1 VFLRFSMAWSKS
13 CIAGLFLWV
22 FSIPTNNH
30 AQAQEKHQEIEVTV
44 DWIRAIEPE
53 LASGTKLESYDRLA
67 FGKGRFLRLEGKS
80 RRSALLRL
88 DNDNQQLV
96 RLFDLPPFDLKL
108 FSSGR
113 EYYFGGVLSK
123 VERSKAGPIEAIIT
137 YSNLSEVEGRFYSRQ
152 AKEFVERTEQSK
164 ERNQAILGKSV
175 PSPSTKQAGETP
187 PAAASPSEAAPPKPP
202 TAPPAATPQPE
213 VKPSPRV
220 EVPKPKEKEE
230 EDDAD
235 ELPRNRPVLKRRLG
249 DEPEQS
255 RTTSSQG
262 TTTGGQVSQ
271 PGADDDVVIYRRK
284 DGSRRPAS
292 TGSPSSVPSSRPEPE
307 SSDRPVLRR
316 KPAAAEEKKEIDGM
330 MLVPEGSVTLGSDQA
345 DDTDKPLHRV
355 ELKAFFIDKHEV
367 TNEDYKQFCDATA
380 HTLPPY
386 WTAKSLPKG
395 LEKHPVTQVSWA
407 DAAAYARW
415 AGKRLPTEAEWERA
429 AKGPNSYRYAYGN
442 AFDPQKANSA
452 TQKTSVV
459 GSYPANEFGLFD
471 MTGNVSEWTSSLYVP
486 YPYSDSDGRE
496 DSKARGARA
505 VRGGNHSSNAQGARC
520 LLRQKEL
527 PDHGSPLLGFR
538 CARDAN

>member
-1 VFLRFSMAWSKS
+1 MAWSMS
-13 CIAGLFLWV
+13 CIAGLLFWA
-22 FSIPTNNH
+22 FWAPADST
-30 AQAQEKHQEIEVTV
+30 AQAQDNHQEVEVTV

-53 LASGTKLESYDRLA
+53 LTSGTRLESYDRLA

-80 RRSALLRL
+80 RRSAVLSLG
-88 DNDNQQLV
+88 NDSKQLV

-108 FSSGR
+108 FSAAR

-123 VERSKAGPIEAIIT
+123 VERSQAGVIEAIIT

-152 AKEFVERTEQSK
+152 AKEFVDRTEQIK
-164 ERNQAILGKSV
+164 QTNQAILGKPV
-175 PSPSTKQAGETP
+175 PPPSTKPSAETP
-187 PAAASPSEAAPPKPP
+187 PVTPPVV
-202 TAPPAATPQPE
+202 APPAARPAATPPVATPQPE
-213 VKPSPRV
+213 AKPSSRA
-220 EVPKPKEKEE
+220 EAPKPKEEAE
-230 EDDAD
+230 DAD

-255 RTTSSQG
+255 ATTSPQES
-262 TTTGGQVSQ
+262 TPGGRVSQ
-271 PGADDDVVIYRRK
+271 PTTDDDVVIYRRR

-292 TGSPSSVPSSRPEPE
+292 SSSPSNVPSSRSEPE

-316 KPAAAEEKKEIDGM
+316 RPAAVEEKKEVDGM
-330 MLVPEGSVTLGSDQA
+330 LLVPEGSVTLGSDQP

-355 ELKAFFIDKHEV
+355 ELKAFLIDKHEV

-380 HTLPPY
+380 HTAPPY
-386 WTAKSLPKG
+386 WTAKNFPKG
-395 LEKHPVTQVSWA
+395 LEKHPVVQVSWA
-407 DAAAYARW
+407 DAVAYARW

-442 AFDPQKANSA
+442 AFDPEKANSG
-452 TQKTSVV
+452 TQKTSAA
-459 GSYPANEFGLFD
+459 GSYPANQFGLFD
-471 MTGNVSEWTSSLYVP
+471 MTGNVSEWTHSLYLP

-496 DSKARGARA
+496 DPKAAGART
-505 VRGGNHSSNAQGARC
+505 VRGGHHSSNAQGARC
-520 LLRQKEL
+520 LVRQKEL